1 MLIFIFDVLTC
12 ICEHTWYLLQ
22 WLQIKKNSF
31 ASTMFGAFDNC
42 IVLRKE
48 NRWQYVEGPL
58 SKLFGFFFYME
69 LIMLIQIRFLLL
81 CREIIRCAYIFS
93 ATYFALIVTK
103 YVIFGK
109 TVRHHFLALST
120 NDIENML
127 QGICYYALFAFDNK
141 DFLMCKS

>member
-58 SKLFGFFFYME
+58 SKLFGFFF
-69 LIMLIQIRFLLL
+69 LHGIDHVDIDSLFVIMSRNYKVCIYL
-81 CREIIRCAYIFS
+81 FS
-93 ATYFALIVTK
+93 Y
-103 YVIFGK
+103 
-109 TVRHHFLALST
+109 
-120 NDIENML
+120 
-127 QGICYYALFAFDNK
+127 LFRLDS
-141 DFLMCKS
+141 D